1 VCTAL
6 WLNALRYI
14 SCGRWLVRRV
24 DPYLPVVFSAGV
36 LPMSHKKP
44 GPVSTPGIRPP
55 KICPVCGSSSY
66 SRDGI
71 HPQCAQQQAD
81 APRIAKIKAKK
92 KAEQA
97 KAAARTG

>member
-1 VCTAL
+1 L
-6 WLNALRYI
+6 EG
-14 SCGRWLVRRV
+14 GRLHAC
-24 DPYLPVVFSAGV
+24 LSLFSAGD

-44 GPVSTPGIRPP
+44 GPVSMPGVRAP

-92 KAEQA
+92 KSDQAE
-97 KAAARTG
+97 AAAKTA